1 VSLIGPTRKPL
12 LIAGGIRCL
21 RWTCRRSIGP
31 NPPLAPAPDPVV
43 GKAPIGKAPIG
54 KAPIGK
60 APIGK
65 APIVTKG

>member
-1 VSLIGPTRKPL
+1 VSLIGPTREPL

-31 NPPLAPAPDPVV
+31 IRRQPPPPTPVV
-43 GKAPIGKAPIG
+43 GKAPIG